1 MIPKIRVFAEAGTKP
16 LFSDG
21 YDRDQMFYE
30 IRDIDFYE
38 NDVTVWGCHRKD
50 CGTCDYTY
58 KIEDYTYKIE
68 DVEVMQYT
76 GCRDK
81 NGIGIYEGDV
91 IKDKYNKTWLVQW
104 FVGAFVITDK
114 IPDSDGQEST
124 YSYFNDLSNHH
135 FYFEVIG
142 NIWEDGDLLEEIE

>member
-1 MIPKIRVFAEAGTKP
+1 MIPKIRVFAKAGTKA
-16 LFSDG
+16 LFGGG

-30 IRDIDFYE
+30 IRDIDFYDE
-38 NDVTVWGCHRKD
+38 DVTVWGCHHKD
-50 CGTCDYTY
+50 CGMCDDTY
-58 KIEDYTYKIE
+58 KME

-81 NGIGIYEGDV
+81 NGLEIFEGDV
-91 IKDKYNKTWLVQW
+91 IKDKYDKTWLVQW
-104 FVGAFVITDK
+104 YVGSFVITNK

-124 YSYFNDLSNHH
+124 YSYFNNLSNHH

-142 NIWEDGDLLEEIE
+142 NMWNNPELLEVVK